1 MSFPFSVRTALWIF
15 LGAFPLAARANDAY
29 PSKNLR
35 MVVPFPAGGAT
46 DVLGRAIA
54 QRLSEQLG
62 KHVVI
67 ENVGGASTMIGAERV
82 AKSNPDGYT
91 LLMATSTT
99 FSTNPHLYK
108 KMNYKLDDF
117 IAVTLFAKGPL
128 ALAMSPSI
136 PVKTLQEFAAYAKAR
151 PGQLNYGTTG
161 RGGNSHLTGIRI
173 AAALG
178 IRMQDVPYKGSAPA
192 LVDVMGG
199 SLSMHIDQVSTSLP
213 LHKSGKINVLAVT
226 SDQRPEAAPE
236 VPTFAE
242 LGYQQLVIHSLI
254 ALFAPA
260 ATPKAVVDKLNVA
273 SKAVL
278 QGDQVRSH
286 FRPLGTLVEWST
298 SNQAMEMF
306 RADYMSA
313 GALIRSMKIEME

>member
-1 MSFPFSVRTALWIF
+1 MAASLRMVAGVF
-15 LGAFPLAARANDAY
+15 LGGCALAAVANDAF

-54 QRLSEQLG
+54 QRLGEQLG
-62 KHVVI
+62 KPVVI

-82 AKSNPDGYT
+82 AKSTPDGYT

-108 KMNYKLDDF
+108 KMAYGLDDF
-117 IAVTLFAKGPL
+117 KAVTLFAKGPL
-128 ALAMSPSI
+128 ALAMSLSV
-136 PVKTLQEFAAYAKAR
+136 PVKTLQEFAGYAKAR

-199 SLSMHIDQVSTSLP
+199 SISMHIDQVSTSLP
-213 LHKSGKINVLAVT
+213 LHKAGKINVLAVT
-226 SDQRPEAAPE
+226 SDQRPEGAPD
-236 VPTFAE
+236 VPTFLE
-242 LGYQQLVIHSLI
+242 SGYPQLVIHSLI
-254 ALFAPA
+254 ALFTPA
-260 ATPKAVVDKLNVA
+260 ATPKSVVDKLNAA
-273 SKAVL
+273 SKVVL
-278 QGDQVRSH
+278 QGDPVRSR
-286 FRPLGTLVEWST
+286 FRPLGTLVEWSSPDMAT
-298 SNQAMEMF
+298 ELF
-306 RADYMSA
+306 RADYKAA
-313 GALIRSMKIEME
+313 GALIKSMKIELE